1 VTVVMSAKRFTLDT
15 NILVYAV
22 DKSDEERHLCA
33 QEVIEAML
41 TQDCVL
47 TLQSLGEF
55 YFTVTRKGKLPPI
68 QAKKQVEGWQTLFS
82 VVAAGPATLN
92 RAIAAVE
99 FHQLSF
105 WDSMLWSA
113 ARDAGVTMLLS
124 EDFHNGQELGGIR
137 IVNPFL
143 GQNQA
148 FI

>member
-1 VTVVMSAKRFTLDT
+1 MSAKRFTLDS

-22 DKSDEERHLCA
+22 DSSDEERHRRA
-33 QEVIEAML
+33 KEVIGTML

-55 YFTVTRKGKLPPI
+55 YFTVTRKGKLPPSL
-68 QAKKQVEGWQTLFS
+68 AKKQVEGWQALFS

-105 WDSMLWSA
+105 WDAMLWSA
-113 ARDAGVTMLLS
+113 ARDAGVTLLLS
-124 EDFHNGQELGGIR
+124 EDFQNGQELGGVR

-143 GQNQA
+143 GSNQT
-148 FI
+148 FL

>member
-1 VTVVMSAKRFTLDT
+1 MSAKRFTLDT

-22 DKSDEERHLCA
+22 DSSDQERHRRA
-33 QEVIEAML
+33 QEIIEAML

-55 YFTVTRKGKLPPI
+55 YFTVTRKGKLSPA
-68 QAKKQVEGWQTLFS
+68 QAKKQVEGWQALFS

-99 FHQLSF
+99 LHQISF
-105 WDSMLWSA
+105 WDAMLWSA

-124 EDFHNGQELGGIR
+124 ENFQNGQELGGIR
-137 IVNPFL
+137 INNPFI
-143 GQNQA
+143 GSNQA
-148 FI
+148 FL